1 MRQRFVGSLLGLLL
15 APAMLVGQ
23 VSLDRPPNL
32 LGTWVPDPA
41 VLQFNFLHRF
51 YVAPGPNRSVFNF
64 PTFTFALGLPQR
76 IALGTRYSTRAET
89 PGKTNEIELFARW
102 RVLSGGPRP
111 IAVAVTPA
119 WDGSSKSVNGEL
131 SVDWT
136 QRHLTLSGAV
146 RGMTKP
152 FGAKPA
158 KAALAGGAVL
168 RLNSYVAL
176 GGDVASILSP
186 DSTEKA
192 AWSAGLLFVIP
203 GSPHTFSLH
212 ASNVMV
218 NTTEGSSKRG
228 SFFGLAKVAYG
239 FEFTIP
245 IHFARFAPWFH
256 GGPKPAVVGNAAPS
270 ATGPVAAEVQAGGYH
285 FTADSVVISAGQ
297 AVRWVNADFVD
308 HTITF
313 DGGEP
318 GSPLI
323 SPNGTWTHRFDRPGS
338 YSYHCTPHPFMTG
351 VVVVR

>member
-1 MRQRFVGSLLGLLL
+1 MWHRPTPGGTPMRQRVVGWLLVLVV
-15 APAMLVGQ
+15 APAMLAGQ
-23 VSLDRPPNL
+23 ASLDRPPNL

-76 IALGTRYSTRAET
+76 IALGTRYSTR
-89 PGKTNEIELFARW
+89 
-102 RVLSGGPRP
+102 
-111 IAVAVTPA
+111 
-119 WDGSSKSVNGEL
+119 
-131 SVDWT
+131 
-136 QRHLTLSGAV
+136 
-146 RGMTKP
+146 TKP

-168 RLNSYVAL
+168 RLNNYVAL

-192 AWSAGLLFVIP
+192 AWSAGVLFVIP

-228 SFFGLAKVAYG
+228 SFFGVAKVVYG

-245 IHFARFAPWFH
+245 
-256 GGPKPAVVGNAAPS
+256 
-270 ATGPVAAEVQAGGYH
+270 
-285 FTADSVVISAGQ
+285 
-297 AVRWVNADFVD
+297 
-308 HTITF
+308 
-313 DGGEP
+313 
-318 GSPLI
+318 
-323 SPNGTWTHRFDRPGS
+323 
-338 YSYHCTPHPFMTG
+338 
-351 VVVVR
+351 